1 MDKLDSIR
9 QRQSSSGKANSSGKG
24 RGKNSRKK
32 KARAR
37 LMFKTAAIGA
47 VLFVVI
53 MSATV
58 IWATWGMDF
67 DFADSF
73 NKYGMSLSSMVYY
86 TDDDGNLVP
95 YERLIADEN
104 RIWVDFE
111 KIPETMKNA
120 FVAIEDQRFYKHG
133 GVDIRRTL
141 GAVMNVVFKGDS
153 SYGGSTITQQLVKNI
168 TQDKERSKARKIRE
182 MVRAIILETKIDK
195 DEILELYMN
204 SIYLGHG
211 ANGVQAASHIYFD
224 KDVSELSLVECA
236 AIAGITQHPSTY
248 DPMINPEGN
257 KEKRQL
263 VLDKMLELKY
273 IDKEQYEEASNAEL
287 KLSADNSGD
296 IAQSYFVDCLFEEL
310 LYDLINVKGYTSNY
324 ATNLIYNGGLKIV
337 GTVDPN
343 VQSAMEDV
351 YENGNGFPVF
361 YGEAPESAMIVTE
374 PSTGQIKGIV
384 GGKGK
389 KHGARVLN
397 RATQTKRQPG
407 STIKPIAVYGPAI
420 DTGVITLATSVENSP
435 LNLDGWEPKNANK
448 KFTPPVS
455 IRTAVASSLN
465 LPAIRVLEEL
475 GLDKSFEYMTERLH
489 LGLIKSK
496 RTDTGIASDKGYAP
510 LALGGLTE
518 GITVSEMNAAYATF
532 ANKGIYISPTSYTK
546 VYDSSGNIILSKVP
560 ERNQAFSEETA
571 FIMSQL
577 LKGVV
582 TSGTAAGSTISGM
595 DTCGKTGSAD
605 DNKDRWF
612 VGYTPYYS
620 AAVWVGYDEPR
631 VISYGGVNPA
641 LTIWRSVMNKIHKE
655 LPGKTFSQPEAVK
668 RAYACSVNPKFATSV
683 CTGVTDFINTNI
695 ITGYCSGDH
704 SNTIGTPGILEEE
717 EEEKEP
723 TEEGEN
729 PEGEEDSPENGESTP
744 ENNTDTQNGET
755 STLPESAGESGGAAS
770 QEQSQSEE
778 N

>member
-9 QRQSSSGKANSSGKG
+9 QRQSTSEKPRSSGKG
-24 RGKNSRKK
+24 KKKNSRKK

-37 LMFKTAAIGA
+37 LIFKAAVILA
-47 VLFVVI
+47 VLFAVS

-86 TDDDGNLVP
+86 TDDEGNLVP

-133 GVDIRRTL
+133 GVDIKRTM
-141 GAVMNVVFKGDS
+141 GAVMNVVFRGDS

-182 MVRAIILETKIDK
+182 MVRALILETKIEK

-257 KEKRQL
+257 KEKRQR

-273 IDKEQYEEASNAEL
+273 IDKEEYEEASNAQL
-287 KLSADNSGD
+287 QLSADNSGD
-296 IAQSYFVDCLFEEL
+296 VAQSYFVDCLFEEL
-310 LYDLINVKGYTSNY
+310 LYDLVNVKGYTSNY

-337 GTVDPN
+337 GTVDPK
-343 VQSAMEDV
+343 VQSVMEDV

-361 YGEAPESAMIVTE
+361 YGEAPESAMIITE
-374 PSTGQIKGIV
+374 PSTGHIKGVV

-389 KHGARVLN
+389 KQGARVLN

-435 LNLDGWEPKNANK
+435 LNLNGWEPKNANK

-518 GITVSEMNAAYATF
+518 GITVSEMNSAYATF
-532 ANKGIYISPTSYTK
+532 ANKGVYISPTSYTK

-582 TSGTAAGSTISGM
+582 TSGTAAGSTIRGM

-641 LTIWRSVMNKIHKE
+641 LTIWRSVMNRIHKE
-655 LPGKTFSQPEAVK
+655 LPGKTFAQPEAVK
-668 RAYACSVNPKFATSV
+668 RAYACCVNPEYATSV
-683 CTGVTDFINTNI
+683 CSGVTDFINTNI

-704 SNTIGTPGILEEE
+704 SNTIGTPGVLEEE
-717 EEEKEP
+717 EEEKDPLEEGET
-723 TEEGEN
+723 TEEGE
-729 PEGEEDSPENGESTP
+729 ESSSESGENSSES
-744 ENNTDTQNGET
+744 NTDTQGGET
-755 STLPESAGESGGAAS
+755 TTPESENAANTA
-770 QEQSQSEE
+770 QTPEITQPAE

>member
-9 QRQSSSGKANSSGKG
+9 QRQSSSEKAKSTG
-24 RGKNSRKK
+24 RGKRKNSRKK
-32 KARAR
+32 KAKAR
-37 LMFKTAAIGA
+37 LMFKTAVILA
-47 VLFVVI
+47 VLIAVCL
-53 MSATV
+53 SATV

-104 RIWVDFE
+104 RIWVDFA
-111 KIPETMKNA
+111 KIPETMKDA

-141 GAVMNVVFKGDS
+141 GAVINVVLRGDS

-182 MVRAIILETKIDK
+182 MVRAIILETKMEK

-248 DPMINPEGN
+248 DPKINPEGN

-263 VLDKMLELKY
+263 VLDKMFELEY
-273 IDKEQYEEASNAEL
+273 IDKEQYEEASDAEL
-287 KLSADNSGD
+287 KLSSDNSAD
-296 IAQSYFVDCLFEEL
+296 TAQSYFVDCLFEEL
-310 LYDLINVKGYTSNY
+310 LNDLINVKGYTSNY

-337 GTVDPN
+337 GTVDPK

-361 YGEAPESAMIVTE
+361 YGEAPESAMIITE
-374 PSTGQIKGIV
+374 PATGHIKGVV

-389 KHGARVLN
+389 KQGARVLN

-420 DTGVITLATSVENSP
+420 DTGVITLSTVVENSP
-435 LNLDGWEPKNANK
+435 LNLNGWEPKNANK

-518 GITVSEMNAAYATF
+518 GITVSEMNSAYATF
-532 ANKGIYISPTSYTK
+532 ANKGVYISPTSYTK
-546 VYDSSGNIILSKVP
+546 VYDSSGNILLSKVP

-571 FIMSQL
+571 FIMNQL

-641 LTIWRSVMNKIHKE
+641 LTIWRAVMNKIHKQ
-655 LPGKTFSQPEAVK
+655 LPGKTFTQPEAVK
-668 RAYACSVNPKFATSV
+668 RAYACSVNPKFATSI
-683 CTGVTDFINTNI
+683 CSGVTDYINTNI
-695 ITGYCSGDH
+695 ITEYCSGDH
-704 SNTIGTPGILEEE
+704 SNTIGTHGVLEEEE

-723 TEEGEN
+723 SQDGENSEGE
-729 PEGEEDSPENGESTP
+729 DTTSENSESTS
-744 ENNTDTQNGET
+744 ENNSDVQPEQAPPAENTVEQGET
-755 STLPESAGESGGAAS
+755 VS
-770 QEQSQSEE
+770 QE
-778 N
+778 